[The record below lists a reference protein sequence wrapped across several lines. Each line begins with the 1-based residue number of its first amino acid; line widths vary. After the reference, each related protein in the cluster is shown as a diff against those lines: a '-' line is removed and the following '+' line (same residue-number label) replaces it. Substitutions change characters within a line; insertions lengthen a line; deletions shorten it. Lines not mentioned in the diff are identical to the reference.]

1 MRYILETEKTSRGN
15 EVFSKQ
21 KMQSGYIYIAR
32 DGAGK
37 RTFVDKEWV
46 LKNAHYISNATF
58 NGDSFAP
65 CEDRFDWA
73 FEHLKKEVRE
83 SIDRAGYE
91 LSTSSEFGCLLENSK
106 AKWRME
112 RVAELKGHILK
123 VSEFKK
129 YLKSESMYCNI
140 SKFEYEDVLLYYG
153 YQGNDLYF
161 NVIKNIIKECIKEG
175 HPIYVLYKYKIPKL
189 VLFSDKAQAE
199 RMGSHVG
206 HYSVIDCR
214 DKKAIEAFNE
224 MQEHIVKALR
234 GEVEWFYN
242 QD

>member
-58 NGDSFAP
+58 NGESFAP

-73 FEHLKKEVRE
+73 FEHLKKEMRRE
-83 SIDRAGYE
+83 IDNYGYQ
-91 LSTSSEFGCLLENSK
+91 LHSAYVFGCLLENNK
-106 AKWRME
+106 QRWRTKRIEQMKE
-112 RVAELKGHILK
+112 HILK
-123 VSEFKK
+123 VSDFKK
-129 YLKSESMYCNI
+129 YLKACSTGGEI
-140 SKFEYEDVLLYYG
+140 SKFEFEDVLLYYG
-153 YQGNDLYF
+153 YKGNELYF
-161 NVIKNIIKECIKEG
+161 NIVKNIIKEYIKEG
-175 HPIYVLYKYKIPKL
+175 SPIYLLYKYKEPSMYL
-189 VLFSDKAQAE
+189 YSDKKRAE
-199 RMGSHVG
+199 NAGSHVV
-206 HYSVIDCR
+206 HYSVLDCR
-214 DKKAIEAFNE
+214 DKKALEAFNE